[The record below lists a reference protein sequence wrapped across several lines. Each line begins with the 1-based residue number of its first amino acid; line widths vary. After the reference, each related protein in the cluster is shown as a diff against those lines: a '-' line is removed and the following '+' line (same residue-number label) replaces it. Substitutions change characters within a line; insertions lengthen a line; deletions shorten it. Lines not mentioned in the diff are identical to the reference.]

1 MSSILPKGEDIKRAV
16 KWISEQLQENP
27 DQAVQKLVNKAVL
40 HFNLSPKDAE
50 FLIKFYSSQK

>member
-16 KWISEQLQENP
+16 KWISEHLQENP
-27 DQAVQKLVNKAVL
+27 DQVVQKLVNKAIL